1 MCNVLDDWKVKML
14 DVFRDNKDKTHGR
27 LWEIVISRR
36 EGKTTLLKAI
46 GKEYDSY
53 QVYCC
58 TTSTRTREILGFDYF
73 DLINTPVSSTTLLL
87 IDDYDECNEDWELK
101 EKKVLEAGGL
111 VVRTKSSKTKE
122 TRCIKIIFH

>member
-1 MCNVLDDWKVKML
+1 MCNVLDDWKVKIL
-14 DVFRDNKDKTHGR
+14 DVFRDNKYKTHSM
-27 LWEIVISRR
+27 LWEIAVPRR

-58 TTSTRTREILGFDYF
+58 TTSTRARESLGFDYF
-73 DLINTPVSSTTLLL
+73 DLINTSVSSNTLLL

-101 EKKVLEAGGL
+101 EKKVLEGGGL
-111 VVRTKSSKTKE
+111 VVRTRSSKTE
-122 TRCIKIIFH
+122 GERYIKIISC